1 MRIVLLSGGSGKR
14 LWPLSN
20 EIRSKQFIPLF
31 PQGDGT
37 VLSMVQRVYRQILRA
52 DEEADVTVATAK
64 GQVATLRGQLGEEV
78 ALSVEPCRRDTFP
91 AIALASAYLHDVK
104 GVAGDEAVAFCP
116 VDPYVED
123 AYFSAV
129 RALTALAEKA
139 SDLFLMGIEPTYP
152 SAKYGY
158 IFPVEK
164 ARLSKVRS
172 FEEKPTEEAAA
183 AYIERGALWNSG
195 VFACR
200 LGYVLEKARILLGV
214 SGYEALLEKYEA
226 IDPISFDYAVVEKE
240 PNLSVLRYAGIW
252 KDLGTWN
259 TLTEVMEVPIIGDA
273 TMDDGCC
280 GTQVVNEMDVPVLCM
295 GLKEAVVAASP
306 EGILVADKRC
316 SSYIKPYVERFTR
329 AAMFAEKSWGSFR
342 ILDVGE
348 ESLVVKVTLRAG
360 HAMNYHSHA
369 HRAEVWTV
377 VRGRGDV
384 LIDGARR
391 AVGVGDMVD
400 LPVGCKHSIAAAED
414 MTLIEVQMGKD
425 ISRED
430 KIKWPEPKGGAGGR
444 TAEKAKGSDGA

>member
-1 MRIVLLSGGSGKR
+1 MHIVLLSGGSGKR

-20 EIRSKQFIPLF
+20 EIRSKQFIPIF
-31 PQGDGT
+31 RQEDGT
-37 VLSMVQRVYRQILRA
+37 YLSMAQRVYRQVLRA
-52 DEEADVTVATAK
+52 DAEAKILIATSRA
-64 GQVATLRGQLGEEV
+64 QVAALRHQLGAKV

-91 AIALASAYLHDVK
+91 AIALAGAYLHDKK
-104 GVAGDEAVAFCP
+104 GVGDDEAVAICP

-123 AYFSAV
+123 GYFAAV
-129 RALTALAEKA
+129 RELTELAAAGEA
-139 SDLFLMGIEPTYP
+139 SLLLMGVEPTYP

-158 IFPVEK
+158 ILPREKGRISRVE
-164 ARLSKVRS
+164 AFR
-172 FEEKPTEEAAA
+172 EKPDESEAAR
-183 AYIERGALWNSG
+183 YISQGALWNSG

-200 LGYVLEKARILLGV
+200 LGYVLEKARELLGA
-214 SGYEALLEKYEA
+214 SSHAALLARYEKLH
-226 IDPISFDYAVVEKE
+226 PISFDYAVVEKE
-240 PNLSVLRYAGIW
+240 SSISVVRYGGEW

-259 TLTEVMEVPIIGDA
+259 TLTEIMEVPSIGDV
-273 TMDDGCC
+273 TMDDGCG

-295 GLKEAVVAASP
+295 GLKDTVVAASP

-348 ESLVVKVTLRAG
+348 ESLVIKVTLRAR

-377 VRGRGDV
+377 VGGHGEV
-384 LIDGARR
+384 LVDGVRR
-391 AVGVGDMVD
+391 AVRVGDVVR
-400 LPVGCKHSIAAAED
+400 LPVGCKHKVEAAED
-414 MTLIEVQMGKD
+414 MTLIEVQMGTD

-430 KIKWPEPKGGAGGR
+430 KIKWPEPKGEAVVRGDGR
-444 TAEKAKGSDGA
+444 GSDEA

>member
-1 MRIVLLSGGSGKR
+1 MHIVLLSGGSGKR

-20 EIRSKQFIPLF
+20 EIRSKQFIPIF
-31 PQGDGT
+31 PQRDGT

-52 DEEADVTVATAK
+52 DAEARVTVATAK
-64 GQVATLRGQLGEEV
+64 GQVATLRGQLGEAV
-78 ALSVEPCRRDTFP
+78 TLSVEPCRRDTFP
-91 AIALASAYLHDVK
+91 AIALVSAYLHDVQ

-123 AYFSAV
+123 DYFAAV
-129 RALTALAEKA
+129 RELTDLAAQEGG
-139 SDLFLMGIEPTYP
+139 LFLMGIEPTYP

-158 IFPVEK
+158 IFPLDK
-164 ARLSKVRS
+164 ARLSRVGS

-183 AYIERGALWNSG
+183 AYIQRGALWNSG

-200 LGYVLEKARILLGV
+200 LGYVLEKARTLLGGA
-214 SGYEALLEKYEA
+214 GYEALLAQYEA

-240 PNLSVLRYAGIW
+240 PNLSVLRYAGTW

-259 TLTEVMEVPIIGDA
+259 TLTEIMEVPSIGDV
-273 TMDDGCC
+273 TMDDGCG
-280 GTQVVNEMDVPVLCM
+280 GTQVVNEMDVPVLCL
-295 GLKEAVVAASP
+295 GVRDAVVAASP

-348 ESLVVKVTLRAG
+348 ESLVIKVTLRAG

-377 VRGRGDV
+377 VGGHGEV
-384 LIDGARR
+384 LVDGVRR
-391 AVGVGDMVD
+391 AVRVGDVVR
-400 LPVGCKHSIAAAED
+400 LPVGCKHKVEAAED
-414 MTLIEVQMGKD
+414 MTLIEVQMGTD

-430 KIKWPEPKGGAGGR
+430 KIKWPEPKGEAVVRGDAR
-444 TAEKAKGSDGA
+444 GSDKA

>member
-1 MRIVLLSGGSGKR
+1 MHIVLLSGGSGKR

-20 EIRSKQFIPLF
+20 EIRSKQFIPIF
-31 PQGDGT
+31 PQRDGT
-37 VLSMVQRVYRQILRA
+37 YLSMVQRVYRQILRA
-52 DEEADVTVATAK
+52 DAEARVTVATAK
-64 GQVATLRGQLGEEV
+64 GQVATLRGQLGEAV
-78 ALSVEPCRRDTFP
+78 TLSVEPCRRDTFP
-91 AIALASAYLHDVK
+91 AIALVSAYLHDVQ

-123 AYFSAV
+123 DYFAAV
-129 RALTALAEKA
+129 RELTDLAAQE
-139 SDLFLMGIEPTYP
+139 DGLFLMGIEPTYP

-158 IFPVEK
+158 IFPLDK
-164 ARLSKVRS
+164 ARLSRVGS

-183 AYIERGALWNSG
+183 AYIQRGALWNSG

-200 LGYVLEKARILLGV
+200 LGYVLEKARTLLGGA
-214 SGYEALLEKYEA
+214 GYEALLAQYEA

-240 PNLSVLRYAGIW
+240 PNLSVLRYAGTW

-259 TLTEVMEVPIIGDA
+259 TLTEIMEAPSIGDV
-273 TMDDGCC
+273 TMDDGCG
-280 GTQVVNEMDVPVLCM
+280 GTQVVNEMDVPVLCL
-295 GLKEAVVAASP
+295 GVRDAVVAASP

-348 ESLVVKVTLRAG
+348 ESLVIKVTLRAG

-377 VRGRGDV
+377 VGGHGEVLVDGVRWAVRVGDV
-384 LIDGARR
+384 VR
-391 AVGVGDMVD
+391 
-400 LPVGCKHSIAAAED
+400 LPVGCKHKVEAAED
-414 MTLIEVQMGKD
+414 MTLIEVQMGTD

-430 KIKWPEPKGGAGGR
+430 KIKWSEPESGAGGR
-444 TAEKAKGSDGA
+444 AAEKARGSDEA